1 MDKKVIRFPTY
12 NVNFGDAWEIV
23 KHRLDDPNIAL
34 QSKILAIETV
44 AHMETL
50 NSISKDDLV
59 HCLRWL
65 YENFDFNEVV
75 K

>member
-1 MDKKVIRFPTY
+1 MDKNVIRFPTY

-34 QSKILAIETV
+34 QSKVLAIETV

-50 NSISKDDLV
+50 NSISKDDLIR
-59 HCLRWL
+59 CLRWL
-65 YENFDFNEVV
+65 FATYEF
-75 K
+75 